1 MKIQIAGCSVKASKR
16 TLQNPIFYALKM
28 IQRSCEELNHTV
40 FYNED
45 DEALDVDV
53 AFMFGSV
60 TKRKTGT
67 DRALIKKNLINKKI
81 PTFHLD
87 TGLFSVYIR
96 NHLNVSETG
105 MFRLGMNDC
114 VGTGDFF
121 NKDMPDERYK
131 SFKDNFNFIEK
142 DPITNKDGNILF
154 LLQSEKGWQYNEI
167 QPFWEYARNTIEHIR
182 KITKRNITIRAHPSP
197 DRRGPEA
204 IAEGFENIEI
214 EYAERSRRSVLD
226 SINKSFAVVTHSSS
240 AAVESIVEGIPT
252 FALDERCIAYDACE
266 SNLELL
272 EDIEKYNWNNRM
284 KNLYGWAYTS
294 WHVNEFENP
303 VTIQYYLEKGKS
315 LGYI

>member
-16 TLQNPIFYALKM
+16 TLQNPIFYALKQ
-28 IQRSCEELNHTV
+28 IEKSCRELGHEII
-40 FYNED
+40 YNED
-45 DEALDVDV
+45 QTAHNVDV

-67 DRALIKKNLINKKI
+67 DRAIIKQNLLKKKI

-87 TGLFSVYIR
+87 TGLYSVYIR

-105 MFRLGMNDC
+105 MFRIGMNDC

-121 NKDMPDERYK
+121 SNDMPSERYD
-131 SFKDNFNFIEK
+131 SFKKNFNFKENT
-142 DPITNKDGNILF
+142 PIINSEGNILF
-154 LLQSEKGWQYNEI
+154 LLQSEKGWQYDDI
-167 QPFWEYARNTIEHIR
+167 TPYWQYARNTIEHIR

-204 IAEGFENIEI
+204 IKEGFENITI
-214 EYAERSRRSVLD
+214 EYAERARRSVLD
-226 SINKSFAVVTHSSS
+226 SIRRSFAVVTHSSS

-252 FALDERCIAYDACE
+252 FALDKRCIAYDACE
-266 SNLELL
+266 NNLELL
-272 EDIEKYNWNNRM
+272 EDIEKYNWEDRM

>member
-16 TLQNPIFYALKM
+16 TLQNPIFFALKM
-28 IQRSCEELNHTV
+28 IQKSCEQLNHEV
-40 FYNED
+40 IYNED
-45 DEALDVDV
+45 QNAQDVDV

-67 DRALIKKNLINKKI
+67 DRALLKKNLLEKNI
-81 PTFHLD
+81 PTFHID
-87 TGLFSVYIR
+87 TGLYSVYIR
-96 NHLNVSETG
+96 NNLNVSETG
-105 MFRLGMNDC
+105 MFRLGLNDC

-121 NKDMPDERYK
+121 NKDMDSSRYDT
-131 SFKDNFNFIEK
+131 FKKNFNFTEK
-142 DPITNKDGNILF
+142 DPIINRDGSILF
-154 LLQSEKGWQYNEI
+154 LLQSEKGWQYDDTKPYW
-167 QPFWEYARNTIEHIR
+167 QYARDTIEHIR

-197 DRRGPEA
+197 DRRGPEV
-204 IAEGFENIEI
+204 IKEGFENVNI
-214 EYAERSRRSVLD
+214 EYAERARRSVLD
-226 SINKSFAVVTHSSS
+226 SIRRSFAVVTHSSS

-252 FALDERCIAYDACE
+252 FALDKRCIAYDACE
-266 SNLELL
+266 NNLELL
-272 EDIEKYNWNNRM
+272 EDIEKYNWEDRM